1 MNSQTTYNKLP
12 KSIVQFL
19 QKVEQHIGYPLH
31 FYGSV
36 QRSDFILGKSDI
48 DIDIFTHNTSSTIAR
63 IQSILLTP
71 LTNVKKIACKLNT
84 SNTLVYGQKM
94 SYIHP
99 TNKTPF
105 EFSIF
110 NIKDKHKM
118 LKYHM
123 SKTIIPSYISFFL
136 IILKQLF
143 YNLKLIPVSTFKT
156 WKNFLMNHASS
167 RTNNSLFIYL

>member
-12 KSIVQFL
+12 NRTVQFL

-48 DIDIFTHNTSSTIAR
+48 DIDIFTHNISSTIVML
-63 IQSILLTP
+63 QSILLTP
-71 LTNVKKIACKLNT
+71 PTKVKKIACKLNT
-84 SNTLVYGQKM
+84 SNTLVYGRKI
-94 SYIHP
+94 SYIHQIH
-99 TNKTPF
+99 NTPF
-105 EFSIF
+105 EFSVF
-110 NIKDKHKM
+110 NIKDKQKM

-123 SKTIIPSYISFFL
+123 SKTIIPNYILFFL

-156 WKNFLMNHASS
+156 WKTFLMNRAST
-167 RTNNSLFIYL
+167 RENNSIFIYI

>member
-1 MNSQTTYNKLP
+1 MNSRTTYNKLP
-12 KSIVQFL
+12 EQIVNFL
-19 QKVEQHIGYPLH
+19 QKVEHQIGYPLH

-36 QRSDFILGKSDI
+36 QRIDFILGKSDI
-48 DIDIFTHNTSSTIAR
+48 DIDIFTHNSTSTVAMLH
-63 IQSILLTP
+63 SILLQSQI
-71 LTNVKKIACKLNT
+71 NMKKIACKLNT
-84 SNTLVYGQKM
+84 SNTLVYGQKI
-94 SYIHP
+94 SYINP
-99 TNKTPF
+99 INNTPF

-110 NIKDKHKM
+110 NIKDKQKI

-143 YNLKLIPVSTFKT
+143 YNLKLIPVSRFKT

-167 RTNNSLFIYL
+167 RSNNSLFVYL